1 MPMEAKMTTNGNEP
15 RSVLDKATDAV
26 LDVTEAVQTTT
37 DSIAG
42 AIEDSRRPGGMLNQ
56 LARLTREAPLGSLA
70 IAFLVG
76 VMFARQR

>member
-1 MPMEAKMTTNGNEP
+1 MTTNGNEP
-15 RSVLDKATDAV
+15 RSVLDKATEAV

-56 LARLTREAPLGSLA
+56 LARLTREAALGALA
-70 IAFLVG
+70 IAFLAG
-76 VMFARQR
+76 VMLARRR

>member
-1 MPMEAKMTTNGNEP
+1 MTTNGNEP
-15 RSVLDKATDAV
+15 RSVLDKATEAV

-56 LARLTREAPLGSLA
+56 LARLTREAPLGALA
-70 IAFLVG
+70 IAFLAG
-76 VMFARQR
+76 VMSARRR

>member
-1 MPMEAKMTTNGNEP
+1 MTTSGNEP

-42 AIEDSRRPGGMLNQ
+42 ALEDSRRPGGILNQ

-70 IAFLVG
+70 IAFMVG
-76 VMFARQR
+76 IMFARRR

>member
-1 MPMEAKMTTNGNEP
+1 MDDP
-15 RSVLDKATDAV
+15 RTILDKATDAV

-56 LARLTREAPLGSLA
+56 LARLTREAAATETRWMDVATA
-70 IAFLVG
+70 IETAEAQIG
-76 VMFARQR
+76 EPD

>member
-1 MPMEAKMTTNGNEP
+1 MTTNGNEP
-15 RSVLDKATDAV
+15 RSVLDKATEAV

-56 LARLTREAPLGSLA
+56 LARLTREALLGALA
-70 IAFLVG
+70 IAFLAG
-76 VMFARQR
+76 VMFARRR

>member
-1 MPMEAKMTTNGNEP
+1 MKTNGNEP
-15 RSVLDKATDAV
+15 RSVLDKATEAV

-56 LARLTREAPLGSLA
+56 LARLTREAPLGALA
-70 IAFLVG
+70 IAFLAG
-76 VMFARQR
+76 VMFARRR

>member
-1 MPMEAKMTTNGNEP
+1 MTTNGNEP
-15 RSVLDKATDAV
+15 RSVLDKATEAV

-56 LARLTREAPLGSLA
+56 LARLTREAPLGALA
-70 IAFLVG
+70 IAFLAG
-76 VMFARQR
+76 VMFACRR

>member
-1 MPMEAKMTTNGNEP
+1 MTTNGNEP
-15 RSVLDKATDAV
+15 RSILDKATEAV

-56 LARLTREAPLGSLA
+56 LARLTREAPLGALA
-70 IAFLVG
+70 IAFLAG
-76 VMFARQR
+76 VMFARRR

>member
-1 MPMEAKMTTNGNEP
+1 MTTDGNEA

-37 DSIAG
+37 SSIAE

-56 LARLTREAPLGSLA
+56 LARLTREAPLGALA
-70 IAFLVG
+70 VAFLVG
-76 VMFARQR
+76 IMFVRRR

>member
-1 MPMEAKMTTNGNEP
+1 MTTHGNDPQSSLE
-15 RSVLDKATDAV
+15 KATDAV
-26 LDVTEAVQTTT
+26 LNVTEAVQTTT

-56 LARLTREAPLGSLA
+56 LARLTREAPLGALA

-76 VMFARQR
+76 VMFARRR

>member
-1 MPMEAKMTTNGNEP
+1 MITNGNEP
-15 RSVLDKATDAV
+15 RSVLDKATEAV

-56 LARLTREAPLGSLA
+56 LARLTRKAPLGALA
-70 IAFLVG
+70 IAFLAG
-76 VMFARQR
+76 VMFARRR